1 MVWLHGGGFTFG
13 SGNAFLYGPDYLV
26 AEDVVLV
33 TINYRL
39 GPLGFLSVGN
49 DASGN
54 AGLKVKF
61 CSHLKYVF
69 LIELLFFVNR
79 I

>member
-1 MVWLHGGGFTFG
+1 MFWIHGGGFTFG
-13 SGNAFLYGPDYLV
+13 SGNAFLYGPDYLI

-54 AGLKVKF
+54 AGIKVSTKFLFLK
-61 CSHLKYVF
+61 SQF
-69 LIELLFFVNR
+69 L
-79 I
+79 